1 MKKNNKKGFTLTEL
15 IVVIVIIGIL
25 AAVLIPSITGYVKK
39 AHRSAAL
46 QEGEAA
52 YQVYNTYMQEVED
65 PTKEGF
71 KAYYMDI
78 ANIENEEELKNS
90 GMYIEQADEKDVA
103 FVYKASNVFLFRVD
117 LKTQDQ
123 TTIDKDEASATI
135 SKCVDLL
142 A

>member
-1 MKKNNKKGFTLTEL
+1 
-15 IVVIVIIGIL
+15 
-25 AAVLIPSITGYVKK
+25 
-39 AHRSAAL
+39 
-46 QEGEAA
+46 
-52 YQVYNTYMQEVED
+52 MQEVED

-78 ANIENEEELKNS
+78 ANIENEEELKNI